1 MCAMMHVAGPR
12 RPFTRAKAADT
23 GTPSFFWISS
33 SCVDSTAAWKA
44 AMWSSSSRS
53 PLMCPASTRT
63 SATRPLCRAV
73 APVAAAT
80 SVASPLCSTAAGRLD
95 LANSAG
101 SGSTSA
107 RLSLAPIAR
116 SCCCAEALSA
126 PAAPLAASGAA
137 GSPPGIVLD
146 AMDLLGFQ
154 TDLPTHTKH
163 DFIHW
168 APHTHTL
175 PSRIRDFFLA
185 LRTAAIRR
193 SSGARRASAP
203 CSFLCCSKL
212 SQLLSWAK
220 LPSPSAE
227 RLGCKP
233 NLRLCCP
240 SAACCTHAARRLR

>member
-1 MCAMMHVAGPR
+1 
-12 RPFTRAKAADT
+12 
-23 GTPSFFWISS
+23 
-33 SCVDSTAAWKA
+33 
-44 AMWSSSSRS
+44 
-53 PLMCPASTRT
+53 
-63 SATRPLCRAV
+63 
-73 APVAAAT
+73 
-80 SVASPLCSTAAGRLD
+80 
-95 LANSAG
+95 
-101 SGSTSA
+101 
-107 RLSLAPIAR
+107 
-116 SCCCAEALSA
+116 
-126 PAAPLAASGAA
+126 
-137 GSPPGIVLD
+137 
-146 AMDLLGFQ
+146 MDVS
-154 TDLPTHTKH
+154 THTKH

-240 SAACCTHAARRLR
+240 SAACRTHAARQPRRARYRSLCRPQTCEMMGLSPMAAAAALARPRSSCSRFNPTTSAACRQPEERHKVSHGTRRRIRSRSGEGCGSTGMAAHLKIIDMDEVRSTDAVGDRPRHRE